1 MNINCFKLNE
11 GKTEILDIGY
21 YESPVQAISL
31 NKSLTIGPVLKAKN
45 LGFYFDHRMSIDNEI
60 SPTQKV
66 CHIQLQNLWL
76 KIRLDHSCVLSHL
89 DYCNAAYGL
98 LSEANLSKLKKATK
112 FCYSLY
118 IQSLWVYGKKRS
130 ELITLCT
137 KKLHFLPVRY
147 RIKNKVCLLVFK
159 CINNL
164 ALKYLSDLIK
174 VRDVNLHNIRKDN
187 DFFILSYPPPP
198 DFTVTHGAFS
208 HYGPSVRNRLP

>member
-1 MNINCFKLNE
+1 MYVDDTQLKFSFDVNSINPDLSYIKKCFDEIKTWMNINCFKLNE

-118 IQSLWVYGKKRS
+118 IQSLW
-130 ELITLCT
+130 EETLGT
-137 KKLHFLPVRY
+137 NYTLRQE
-147 RIKNKVCLLVFK
+147 I
-159 CINNL
+159 
-164 ALKYLSDLIK
+164 
-174 VRDVNLHNIRKDN
+174 
-187 DFFILSYPPPP
+187 
-198 DFTVTHGAFS
+198 AFS
-208 HYGPSVRNRLP
+208 TCQI